1 MELLLETL
9 TVIALLAIPLLF
21 VYSFIKRGT
30 VGSVISAIG
39 AAILIPVIFVCSN
52 RESEASYIALDKT
65 IESTRINRCNNPDV
79 EEIKEEDTT
88 TETEESLTEE
98 EIIEK
103 INSGEV
109 DVYEGE
115 IVYDE
120 ESIIEE
126 PSVDAE
132 EPKLEEQVESSF
144 DDEEAPAEEPAAN
157 VIEEDNSDKLRD
169 ELPIGCEGSEPS
181 VSESVVVS
189 EPVVAPA
196 GGIFTDSLT
205 DGTAANVIIDEGVTD
220 AQKIE
225 FFSQYNLIPY
235 AMRKDLMDMGQPI
248 HLTTSPAMTEG
259 HAGTAYAMYECYI
272 YVGKKN
278 AIKIATIH
286 EFGHLIDALIA
297 NRTGY
302 QESGAFYSENARFVD
317 IYSREKAQS
326 GFPSYASDCVED
338 YFAEAFMY
346 YHQNRSK
353 LDNVPETKQYI
364 HDLILVWYGIEY

>member
-1 MELLLETL
+1 MENTNEEKTQNIKKDKIKILDFLCGIIVVLVLITAASINKESQ
-9 TVIALLAIPLLF
+9 AIPYDKNIRPEAF
-21 VYSFIKRGT
+21 ESKYFNKTKVDTNGKDSDSNN
-30 VGSVISAIG
+30 VVADEISG
-39 AAILIPVIFVCSN
+39 
-52 RESEASYIALDKT
+52 
-65 IESTRINRCNNPDV
+65 DV
-79 EEIKEEDTT
+79 
-88 TETEESLTEE
+88 LTDE

-126 PSVDAE
+126 PSVDTE
-132 EPKLEEQVESSF
+132 EPELEEQIESSF
-144 DDEEAPAEEPAAN
+144 DDEEAPVETPAAN
-157 VIEEDNSDKLRD
+157 VPEEDSEEDSGDKLRD
-169 ELPIGCEGSEPS
+169 EIPIGCEGSEPS
-181 VSESVVVS
+181 VSEPAVVS

-235 AMRKDLMDMGQPI
+235 AMRKDLMDMGQPV

-364 HDLILVWYGIEY
+364 HDLILAWYGIEY